1 MPRTFATPLAFKTAI
16 EQRLRNEAAASG
28 MDLQRRRQ
36 LFVFDRFLA
45 RLFHVL
51 EDTVV
56 LKGGLVIEL
65 RLERARTTKDIDL
78 RMVGHPDDVLN
89 RLQEAG
95 RLDLGD
101 YLQFEVTAD
110 PRHPEID
117 AEGMAYQGLRY
128 RAEAQ
133 LAAKI
138 YGVPFVIDVA
148 FAEPMHGKAEEVA
161 GSTFLEFAGVAHGSY
176 RIYPLETHIAE
187 KLHAYTLPRSHPNSR
202 VKDLPDLALLATAR
216 EIDGATLRAAI
227 DRTFEHRG
235 THPVPASVPT
245 PSVAWEPVYARIAA
259 NDGLVWQTLEEVTRA
274 VQAFLNPVLTGET
287 RRWKTELW
295 TWSASQSQASSTA

>member
-1 MPRTFATPLAFKTAI
+1 MTHTYATPLAFKTAV

-51 EDTVV
+51 EDAVV

-78 RMVGHPDDVLN
+78 RVVGSPDDVLT

-101 YLQFEVTAD
+101 YLQFEVAAD

-138 YGVPFVIDVA
+138 YGVPFGIDVA
-148 FAEPMHGKAEEVA
+148 FAEPMYGQPEEVQ
-161 GSTFLEFAGVAHGSY
+161 GSTFLGFAGVEPGRY

-187 KLHAYTLPRSHPNSR
+187 KLHAYTLPRERPNSR

-216 EIDGATLRAAI
+216 HIDGAALRAAI
-227 DRTFEHRG
+227 DRTFEHRA
-235 THPVPASVPT
+235 THPVPASVPA
-245 PSVAWEPVYARIAA
+245 PSAAWEPVYARIAS
-259 NDGLVWQTLEEVTRA
+259 NDGLAWQTLDEVTRA
-274 VQAFLNPVLTGET
+274 VQSFLDPVLAGEIGTWTGEDWA
-287 RRWKTELW
+287 WKPGTGNG
-295 TWSASQSQASSTA
+295 

>member
-1 MPRTFATPLAFKTAI
+1 MKPRIYVTPLAFKTAV

-45 RLFHVL
+45 RLFHVF
-51 EDTVV
+51 EDAVV

-65 RLERARTTKDIDL
+65 RLERARTTKDVDL
-78 RMVGHPDDVLN
+78 RMVGRPEDVLA
-89 RLQEAG
+89 RLQETG

-101 YLQFEVTAD
+101 YLQFEVVAD
-110 PRHPEID
+110 PRHPEIE

-128 RAEAQ
+128 RAQAQ

-138 YGVPFVIDVA
+138 YGVPFGIDVA
-148 FAEPMHGKAEEVA
+148 FAEPMHGSPEEVQ
-161 GSTFLEFAGVAHGSY
+161 GSTFLAFAGVPPGRY

-187 KLHAYTLPRSHPNSR
+187 KLHAYTLPRKRLNSR
-202 VKDLPDLALLATAR
+202 VKDLPDIALLATAR
-216 EIDGATLRAAI
+216 DIDGAVLRAAI

-235 THPVPASVPT
+235 THPVPASVPE
-245 PSVAWEPVYARIAA
+245 PPAAWAPVYARTAA
-259 NDGLVWQTLEEVTRA
+259 NDGLRWRTLDEVAEA
-274 VQAFLNPVLTGET
+274 VRSFLDPVLDGSTGIWGAEAWAW
-287 RRWKTELW
+287 RPGEG
-295 TWSASQSQASSTA
+295 AG

>member
-1 MPRTFATPLAFKTAI
+1 MPRTHATPLAFKTAV

-51 EDTVV
+51 KDAVV

-78 RMVGHPDDVLN
+78 RLVGSPDDVLT
-89 RLQEAG
+89 RLQQAG

-101 YLQFEVTAD
+101 YLQFEVAPD

-138 YGVPFVIDVA
+138 YGVPFGVDVA
-148 FAEPMHGKAEEVA
+148 FAEPMHGQPDEVE
-161 GSTFLEFAGVAHGSY
+161 GSPFLEFAGVEPGRY

-187 KLHAYTLPRSHPNSR
+187 KLHAYTLPRDRPNSR

-216 EIDGATLRAAI
+216 DIDGAALRAAI
-227 DRTFEHRG
+227 DRTFEHRA
-235 THPVPASVPT
+235 THPVPESVPA
-245 PSVAWEPVYARIAA
+245 PSAAWAPVYARIAS
-259 NDGLVWQTLEEVTRA
+259 NDGLEWQTLEEVTRA
-274 VQAFLNPVLTGET
+274 VQSFLDPLLAGAGGKWEPET
-287 RRWKTELW
+287 W
-295 TWSASQSQASSTA
+295 TWSALQEASP

>member
-1 MPRTFATPLAFKTAI
+1 MTRTYATPLAFKTAV
-16 EQRLRNEAAASG
+16 EQRLRNDAAAAG
-28 MDLQRRRQ
+28 MDLQRWRQ
-36 LFVFDRFLA
+36 LFVFDRFLT

-51 EDTVV
+51 ADAVV

-78 RMVGHPDDVLN
+78 RVVGSPDDVLT

-101 YLQFEVTAD
+101 YLTFEVAAD

-133 LAAKI
+133 LTKKM
-138 YGVPFVIDVA
+138 YGVPFGIDVA
-148 FAEPMHGKAEEVA
+148 FAEPMHGRPEEVE
-161 GSTFLEFAGVAHGSY
+161 GSPFLEFAGVEPGRF

-187 KLHAYTLPRSHPNSR
+187 KLHAYTLPRERPNSR

-216 EIDGATLRAAI
+216 DIDGAALRAAI
-227 DRTFEHRG
+227 DRTFEHRA
-235 THPVPASVPT
+235 THPVPESVPA
-245 PSVAWEPVYARIAA
+245 PSAAWAPVYARIAS
-259 NDGLVWQTLEEVTRA
+259 NDGLEWQTLEEVTRA
-274 VQAFLNPVLTGET
+274 VQSFLNPVLAGELGTWTVKGWAWRPRTGNG
-287 RRWKTELW
+287 
-295 TWSASQSQASSTA
+295 

>member
-1 MPRTFATPLAFKTAI
+1 MTRTWATPLAFKAAV
-16 EQRLRNEAAASG
+16 EQRLRNEATASG

-45 RLFHVL
+45 RLFRVL
-51 EDTVV
+51 GGAVV

-65 RLERARTTKDIDL
+65 RLERARTTRDIDL
-78 RMVGHPDDVLN
+78 RLVGNPDAVLT

-101 YLQFEVTAD
+101 YLQFEVAAD
-110 PRHPEID
+110 SRRPEID
-117 AEGMAYQGLRY
+117 DEGLAYQGRRY

-138 YGVPFVIDVA
+138 YGAPFGIDVA
-148 FAEPMHGKAEEVA
+148 FAEPMHGEPEEVE
-161 GSTFLEFAGVAHGSY
+161 GSAFLEFAGIEPGRY

-187 KLHAYTLPRSHPNSR
+187 KLHAYTLPRDRPNSR

-216 EIDGATLRAAI
+216 DIDGAALRAAI
-227 DRTFEHRG
+227 DGTFEHRA
-235 THPVPASVPT
+235 THPVPDSVPA
-245 PSVAWEPVYARIAA
+245 PSAAWEPVYARIAS
-259 NDGLVWQTLEEVTRA
+259 NDGLEWQTLEVVTRA
-274 VQAFLNPVLTGET
+274 VQTFLDPVLAGAGG
-287 RRWKTELW
+287 
-295 TWSASQSQASSTA
+295 TWNVTDRAWRPRNGNS

>member
-1 MPRTFATPLAFKTAI
+1 MKPRSYATPLAFKTAV
-16 EQRLRNEAAASG
+16 EQRLRTEAAATE

-45 RLFHVL
+45 RLFRVL
-51 EDTVV
+51 EDAVV

-65 RLERARTTKDIDL
+65 RLERARTTKDVDL
-78 RMVGHPDDVLN
+78 RVVGSPDEVLS

-101 YLQFEVTAD
+101 YLQFEVAAD
-110 PRHPEID
+110 PRHPAIE

-138 YGVPFVIDVA
+138 YGVPFGIDVA
-148 FAEPMHGKAEEVA
+148 FAEPMHGHPEEVE
-161 GSTFLEFAGVAHGSY
+161 GSTFLDFVGVEPGRF

-187 KLHAYTLPRSHPNSR
+187 KLHAYTLPRKRPNSR
-202 VKDLPDLALLATAR
+202 VKDLPDIALLATAR
-216 EIDGATLRAAI
+216 DIDGAALRTAI

-235 THPVPASVPT
+235 THPVPESVPA
-245 PSVAWEPVYARIAA
+245 PSTAWEPVYARIAA
-259 NDGLVWQTLEEVTRA
+259 NDGLEWQTLEEVTRA
-274 VQAFLNPVLTGET
+274 VQSFLNPVLAGVAAKWVSETWAWSMAQGGEP
-287 RRWKTELW
+287 
-295 TWSASQSQASSTA
+295 

>member
-1 MPRTFATPLAFKTAI
+1 MSRTYATPLAFKTAV
-16 EQRLRNEAAASG
+16 EQRLRNEATASG

-36 LFVFDRFLA
+36 IFVFDRFLA
-45 RLFHVL
+45 RLFRVL
-51 EDTVV
+51 EDAIV

-65 RLERARTTKDIDL
+65 RLVRARTTKDIDL
-78 RMVGHPDDVLN
+78 RIVGHPDDVLN

-101 YLQFEVTAD
+101 YLQFEVAAD

-117 AEGMAYQGLRY
+117 AECMTYQGLRY

-138 YGVPFVIDVA
+138 YGVPFGIDVA

-161 GSTFLEFAGVAHGSY
+161 GSTFLEFAGIAPGRY

-187 KLHAYTLPRSHPNSR
+187 KLHAYTLPRERPNSR

-216 EIDGATLRAAI
+216 DIDGAALRAAI

-235 THPVPASVPT
+235 THPVPESVPG
-245 PSVAWEPVYARIAA
+245 PPPAWSLVYARIAA
-259 NDGLVWQTLEEVTRA
+259 NDGLEWHTMTEVTRA
-274 VQAFLNPVLTGET
+274 VQSFLDPVLSGE
-287 RRWKTELW
+287 LG
-295 TWSASQSQASSTA
+295 TWSFEDWAGVPVTGNG

>member
-1 MPRTFATPLAFKTAI
+1 MTGTYATPLAFKTAI
-16 EQRLRNEAAASG
+16 EQRLRSETAATG

-45 RLFHVL
+45 RLFHAL
-51 EDTVV
+51 KDAVV

-78 RMVGHPDDVLN
+78 RVVGSRDDVLT

-101 YLQFEVTAD
+101 YLQFQVAMD
-110 PRHPEID
+110 PRHPEIA

-138 YGVPFVIDVA
+138 YGVPFGIDVA
-148 FAEPMHGKAEEVA
+148 FAEPMHGQPEEVR
-161 GSTFLEFAGVAHGSY
+161 GSSFLDFAGVEPGRY

-187 KLHAYTLPRSHPNSR
+187 KLHAYTLPRERPNSR
-202 VKDLPDLALLATAR
+202 VKDLPDIALLATAR
-216 EIDGATLRAAI
+216 DIDGAALRVAI
-227 DRTFEHRG
+227 DRTFEHRA
-235 THPVPASVPT
+235 THPVPESVPA
-245 PSVAWEPVYARIAA
+245 PSAAWEPVYARIAS
-259 NDGLVWQTLEEVTRA
+259 NDGLEWQKLEDLTRA
-274 VQAFLNPVLTGET
+274 VQSFLDPVLGDAGGKWDAGT
-287 RRWKTELW
+287 W
-295 TWSASQSQASSTA
+295 TWSTAREGEP

>member
-1 MPRTFATPLAFKTAI
+1 MTRGYATPLAFKTAV
-16 EQRLRNEAAASG
+16 EQRLRNDAAASG
-28 MDLQRRRQ
+28 TDLQRRRQ

-51 EDTVV
+51 EDAVV

-78 RMVGHPDDVLN
+78 RVVGSPDDVLA

-101 YLQFEVTAD
+101 YLQFEVAAD

-117 AEGMAYQGLRY
+117 AEGMAYQGLRF

-138 YGVPFVIDVA
+138 YGVPFGIDVA
-148 FAEPMHGKAEEVA
+148 FAEPMHGQPEEVD
-161 GSTFLEFAGVAHGSY
+161 GSPFLQFAGVERGSY

-187 KLHAYTLPRSHPNSR
+187 KLHAYTLPRDRPNSR

-216 EIDGATLRAAI
+216 DIDGAALRAAI
-227 DRTFEHRG
+227 DRTFEHRA
-235 THPVPASVPT
+235 THPVPEAVPA
-245 PSVAWEPVYARIAA
+245 PSAAWEPVYARIAS
-259 NDGLVWQTLEEVTRA
+259 NDGLEWQTLEEVTRA
-274 VQAFLNPVLTGET
+274 VQSFLEWVLAGGTGT
-287 RRWKTELW
+287 WRAVDWRWV
-295 TWSASQSQASSTA
+295 SDVGNG